1 MNKKKFRF
9 WLVFTILWL
18 IVIFGH
24 SAMPSEVSRQESLGI
39 LAWLTK
45 LLPNL
50 SHSLL
55 RKLGHIAEFSIL
67 GIFLTGCF
75 WRAGGFRF
83 YKPLLSGL
91 VVAFLDE
98 TLQLFVSGRSGEVRD
113 IWIDLIGIFCGTLF
127 LWIIFKIRKK

>member
-67 GIFLTGCF
+67 GI
-75 WRAGGFRF
+75 
-83 YKPLLSGL
+83 L